1 MPYSKENFAIFG
13 IKICTS
19 YLHFF
24 ISLNFIRT
32 LCESSVIPSSATTT
46 SRPSS
51 QSVVKIPLKRKVST
65 GTGNAESGGTSA
77 EKPKKKTKLDN
88 AEEKENKNLA
98 KLSWPEQLVR
108 SKAAKVAAAAAS
120 SRATTTSRHSV
131 DR

>member
-1 MPYSKENFAIFG
+1 M
-13 IKICTS
+13 
-19 YLHFF
+19 
-24 ISLNFIRT
+24 
-32 LCESSVIPSSATTT
+32 
-46 SRPSS
+46 
-51 QSVVKIPLKRKVST
+51 VKIPLKRKVST

-108 SKAAKVAAAAAS
+108 SKAAKVAAAAAAS

>member
-1 MPYSKENFAIFG
+1 M
-13 IKICTS
+13 
-19 YLHFF
+19 
-24 ISLNFIRT
+24 
-32 LCESSVIPSSATTT
+32 
-46 SRPSS
+46 
-51 QSVVKIPLKRKVST
+51 VKIPLKRKVST

-108 SKAAKVAAAAAS
+108 SKAAKVAAAAS

>member
-1 MPYSKENFAIFG
+1 M
-13 IKICTS
+13 
-19 YLHFF
+19 
-24 ISLNFIRT
+24 
-32 LCESSVIPSSATTT
+32 
-46 SRPSS
+46 
-51 QSVVKIPLKRKVST
+51 VKIPLKRKVST

-108 SKAAKVAAAAAS
+108 SKAAKVAAAAATAAS

>member
-1 MPYSKENFAIFG
+1 MHYQKRTLPYLVVQVIY
-13 IKICTS
+13 I
-19 YLHFF
+19 FF
-24 ISLNFIRT
+24 ISLIFIRT
-32 LCESSVIPSSATTT
+32 LCESSVSIPSSATTT

-51 QSVVKIPLKRKVST
+51 QGVVKIPLKRKVST

>member
-1 MPYSKENFAIFG
+1 M
-13 IKICTS
+13 
-19 YLHFF
+19 
-24 ISLNFIRT
+24 
-32 LCESSVIPSSATTT
+32 
-46 SRPSS
+46 
-51 QSVVKIPLKRKVST
+51 VKIPLKRKVST

-98 KLSWPEQLVR
+98 AKLSWPEQLVR
-108 SKAAKVAAAAAS
+108 SKAAKVAAAAS

>member
-1 MPYSKENFAIFG
+1 MYYPKENFAIFG
-13 IKICTS
+13 VPKFVQVIYI
-19 YLHFF
+19 FF
-24 ISLNFIRT
+24 SLIFIRT

-46 SRPSS
+46 ARPSS